1 MAIHSTNGET
11 DEPDSEPRPGNT
23 ACPEFP
29 LRHPSK
35 YPRET
40 ENQRSSSCGARLV
53 CKDQHYPGQK
63 RSYEHSLDPIQGHRS
78 QKKRKLSGRGNLAD
92 EETPQLACPFSKLDG
107 GRYYECLKFKLHR
120 VRDVK
125 QHIARRHRG
134 PEFYC
139 ARCWQTFPDRS
150 EQDEHMRTVVCAT
163 KPKPLFEG
171 ISDSQRNQLA
181 RSADRGATPE
191 QQWYSIWEILFPGKQ
206 KPSSIYLGNFMEE
219 TLSHIGKR

>member
-1 MAIHSTNGET
+1 M
-11 DEPDSEPRPGNT
+11 
-23 ACPEFP
+23 
-29 LRHPSK
+29 
-35 YPRET
+35 
-40 ENQRSSSCGARLV
+40 
-53 CKDQHYPGQK
+53 
-63 RSYEHSLDPIQGHRS
+63 DPVQGHRS
-78 QKKRKLSGRGNLAD
+78 QKKRKLSDRGNLAD

-219 TLSHIGKR
+219 TLSQLENDVKTQTGAHS